1 MCDFF
6 SFFASN
12 MCSSGEISLK
22 PSGSVGVFCHL
33 AVGQCPK
40 LWNIDVK
47 VDRCSGVPQSQV
59 WLEPDHS
66 TLDKTLTILRPIN
79 CMKYKDFF
87 LSIPQPH
94 SSGQI
99 HQYFCNHKHDIN
111 TFASFYTFS
120 NMISCHIK
128 PTITEYESTVYRSKY
143 IHNLQLWPYFHKSV
157 VTVHT
162 VVFNSRA

>member
-1 MCDFF
+1 MLRCTTI
-6 SFFASN
+6 
-12 MCSSGEISLK
+12 SSLT
-22 PSGSVGVFCHL
+22 
-33 AVGQCPK
+33 
-40 LWNIDVK
+40 
-47 VDRCSGVPQSQV
+47 
-59 WLEPDHS
+59 EPDHS

-99 HQYFCNHKHDIN
+99 HKYFCNHKHDIN

-128 PTITEYESTVYRSKY
+128 PTFTEYESTVYRSIY

-162 VVFNSRA
+162 VVFNSKAHKIIRVLINLQISCDYENRVLLIAISREI